1 MKDLVLWVSW
11 RSTSAPR
18 DKGCLEIVNRGET
31 RDPLVNSRFFASL
44 NVKLARKTRGVRLAN
59 VRYMHC
65 ERKTC
70 FLKKVFWRQRKE
82 KLFCSR
88 QRHTDLLIRLFDDQ
102 YKYLKGLAFPI
113 QNLFN
118 KGELMAIL
126 LGHYSNLSRTVAWFG
141 ICSKLSLR
149 QSRINRVML
158 GKIFLNMLTTSKSG
172 AQNLQ
177 YFLILVAA

>member
-18 DKGCLEIVNRGET
+18 DKGCLEIMNRGET

-59 VRYMHC
+59 VRHTHC

-88 QRHTDLLIRLFDDQ
+88 KRHTDLLIRLFDAQ

-126 LGHYSNLSRTVAWFG
+126 LGHYSSSLSRTVAWLAG
-141 ICSKLSLR
+141 ISSTVQD
-149 QSRINRVML
+149 QSCYV
-158 GKIFLNMLTTSKSG
+158 G
-172 AQNLQ
+172 
-177 YFLILVAA
+177 